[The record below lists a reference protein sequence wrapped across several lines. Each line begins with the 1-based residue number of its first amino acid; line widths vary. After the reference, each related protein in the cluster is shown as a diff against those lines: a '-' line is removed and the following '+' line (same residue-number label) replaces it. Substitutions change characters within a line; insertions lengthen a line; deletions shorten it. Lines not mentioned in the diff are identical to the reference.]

1 VDGLGEEMNTLKQN
15 LSFGFRTLLKNKSF
29 TITAVLTLALGI
41 GATTAI
47 FSVVYAVFEP
57 MPYPKPD
64 QLVMVWSRQRG
75 DRNTVAA
82 GDFVEWRKRSTSF
95 QAMNAWGRVEFNIS
109 TDDRPEQ
116 LLGSRRTPG
125 FFTMEGLPMQ
135 LGRDFR
141 PEEGQPGNDHVV
153 ILSNRLW
160 SGHFNSNRDLVGK
173 TIRMNGEPYT
183 VVGVLQPGIYDRLP
197 AQFFVPFTLRPEQLT
212 HDSNFSPVMAR
223 LKDGVT
229 IAQAQA
235 EMDNIAAQ
243 LQSENPRTN
252 ANRGVS
258 VEPLHLDFVTQ
269 ETRRNLWLL
278 LGAVGFL
285 LLIACVNV
293 ANLLLARGTARQR
306 EVALRAALGAS
317 RRRLFAQFLTESLI
331 LALIGGA
338 LGVFLAGAIIDAIEA
353 VMPPV
358 GTMLPSEANI
368 RISIP
373 VLLFTIGVTTLAGL
387 LFGAAPAWQAT
398 RFDLNEVLKL
408 GGRTGSGGARR
419 NALRALIVAEFALAL
434 TLLATGALALRG
446 FWNLTRIDLGVNT
459 DHVLTFRLPVP
470 DKRLREPDQIR
481 SYYAQMLDR
490 IKAVPGVTKV
500 ATTSGIP
507 ARGANFGVRFGLV
520 GQPPV
525 TNPAERPGAAFQM
538 ITPDYIDALGIKIT
552 KGRGFTDYDT
562 ATSPRVA
569 IVNEYFAN
577 RFFPGADPIGQRI
590 LADEVVP
597 GRPRGQQPQVEWQ
610 IVGVFHNIRGA
621 GIREDY
627 AEINVPFAQSPWP
640 QASMVVKTDADPN
653 SAIKSIE
660 AAVGAVDPDL
670 HREGVRTLDELIDD
684 ALAIDRFTVVLFSSF
699 GALGLL
705 LAAVGI
711 YGVMAFAV
719 GQRTHEFGIRMALG
733 AQRSRVINLVL
744 KEGTILAIAGSTIG
758 LIGAYFVGRAMQS
771 TLYGVRAFDA
781 YAFGGVVLLLLLAAL
796 VASVFPAWR
805 ASRVEPLEA
814 LRYE

>member
-1 VDGLGEEMNTLKQN
+1 MQTLKQN
-15 LSFGFRTLLKNKSF
+15 LSFGLRTLVKYKGF

-64 QLVMVWSRQRG
+64 QLVMVWARQRG
-75 DRNTVAA
+75 NRNPVPA
-82 GDFVEWRKRSTSF
+82 GDFVEWQRRSTSF
-95 QAMNAWGRVEFNIS
+95 QSMNTWGRAEFNIS
-109 TDDRPEQ
+109 TEDQPLQ
-116 LLGSRRTPG
+116 VMGSRRTPG
-125 FFTMEGLPMQ
+125 FFTMEGLPLQ
-135 LGRDFR
+135 LGRDFT

-160 SGHFNSNRDLVGK
+160 SAHFNANRDILGK
-173 TIRMNGEPYT
+173 AIRLNGETYT
-183 VVGVLQPGIYDRLP
+183 VVGVLQPGTYDRLNS
-197 AQFFVPFTLRPEQLT
+197 QFFIPLSFRPEQLT
-212 HDSNFSPVMAR
+212 HDSNFNLVMAR

-229 IAQAQA
+229 LAQAQA
-235 EMDNIAAQ
+235 EMDTIAAQ
-243 LQSENPRTN
+243 LQSEFPRTN

-258 VEPLHLDFVTQ
+258 VEPLHLDFVTR

-278 LGAVGFL
+278 LAAVGFL

-317 RRRLFAQFLTESLI
+317 RTRLFSQFLTESLI
-331 LALIGGA
+331 LALVGGA
-338 LGVFLAGAIIDAIEA
+338 LGVLLAVTIIKAIEA

-419 NALRALIVAEFALAL
+419 NALRVLVVAEFALAL
-434 TLLATGALALRG
+434 TLLATGGLALRG
-446 FWNLTRIDLGVNT
+446 FWNLTRIDLGINT
-459 DHVLTFRLPVP
+459 DRVLTFRLPVP
-470 DKRLREPDQIR
+470 DRRLRDADQIR
-481 SYYAQMLDR
+481 AYYQQMLEKV
-490 IKAVPGVTKV
+490 KAVPGVTKV
-500 ATTSGIP
+500 AATTGTP
-507 ARGANFGVRFGLV
+507 ARGASFGVRVGIV
-520 GQPPV
+520 GQPLAA
-525 TNPAERPGAAFQM
+525 NPAERPGSALQM
-538 ITPDYIDALGIKIT
+538 ITPDYIDTLGVQIT
-552 KGRGFTDYDT
+552 KGRNLNELDT

-569 IVNEYFAN
+569 LVNEYFAA
-577 RFFPGADPIGQRI
+577 RFFPGVDPVGQRI

-597 GRPRGQQPQVEWQ
+597 GRPRGQAQQIEWQ
-610 IVGVFHNIRGA
+610 IVGVFHNLRGA
-621 GIREDY
+621 GDREDNS
-627 AEINVPFAQSPWP
+627 EIDVPFAQSPWP
-640 QASMVVKTDADPN
+640 QATMVVKTEGDPK
-653 SAIKSIE
+653 SMIKSIS
-660 AAVGAVDPDL
+660 AAVNSVDPDL
-670 HREGVRTLDELIDD
+670 PLAGVRTLDEIIDE
-684 ALAIDRFTVVLFSSF
+684 ALAIDRFTVVLFTSF
-699 GALGLL
+699 GVLGLL

-719 GQRTHEFGIRMALG
+719 GQRTHEFGIRIALG

-744 KEGTILAIAGSTIG
+744 KEGVILALCGSAIG
-758 LIGAYFVGRAMQS
+758 LIGAYLVGRAMRS
-771 TLYGVRAFDA
+771 TLYGVEAFDA
-781 YAFGGVVLLLLLAAL
+781 YAFSGVSLLLLLAAL
-796 VASVFPAWR
+796 SACFLPAWR